1 MTTRSFAIAL
11 GALVLTASGLLAQ
24 ASPRK
29 TATATLGGKNVSI
42 DYGAPSVK
50 GRKIMGDLVP
60 FGEVWRLGANKA
72 THLTTETDLTI
83 GKLAVPAGTYTLFVL
98 PAADGWKLIVNKKTG
113 QWGIPYKAEYEATEV
128 GRVDMKVAKTKA
140 LVEQMSIAI
149 EGGLLKIEW
158 ENTQASVAL
167 RAK

>member
-1 MTTRSFAIAL
+1 
-11 GALVLTASGLLAQ
+11 
-24 ASPRK
+24 
-29 TATATLGGKNVSI
+29 
-42 DYGAPSVK
+42 
-50 GRKIMGDLVP
+50 MGDLVP

-113 QWGIPYKAEYEATEV
+113 QWGIPYKAEYEATEL
-128 GRVDMKVAKTKA
+128 GRVDMKVTKTKA

-149 EGGLLKIEW
+149 DGGLLKIEW